1 MPVKK
6 LLGEILVSKG
16 LVSAVTVE
24 RMLALANCQK
34 SRLGWFLED
43 KGLIT
48 EHEVAEALAEQFN
61 LKYVT
66 NIEQFSYPKELL
78 DMITPEIA
86 LEFHLFPLR
95 REGDNL
101 LLAVADPTDM
111 KMANTIAKNLGVK
124 ISPVVVARKDIFA
137 AICKHYLG
145 RQSIAPQKNTV
156 LIADDDKLT
165 REMLKEILVKNGFNV
180 ILTSDGMEAYK
191 EIVANRPQVL
201 LIDKEMPN
209 LGGFELLRL
218 IKSIHEL
225 KSIPAILISNKT
237 TDEDEAKLFEL
248 GFFDFISKPL
258 KAVTLVSRV
267 KRGMNV
273 YLALHESKS

>member
-48 EHEVAEALAEQFN
+48 EHEVAEALAEQFS

-145 RQSIAPQKNTV
+145 KQSIEPKKNTV

-209 LGGFELLRL
+209 MGGFELLKL

-237 TDEDEAKLFEL
+237 TDEDEARLFEL

>member
-78 DMITPEIA
+78 DMITPHCCPI
-86 LEFHLFPLR
+86 
-95 REGDNL
+95 
-101 LLAVADPTDM
+101 
-111 KMANTIAKNLGVK
+111 I
-124 ISPVVVARKDIFA
+124 
-137 AICKHYLG
+137 
-145 RQSIAPQKNTV
+145 
-156 LIADDDKLT
+156 
-165 REMLKEILVKNGFNV
+165 
-180 ILTSDGMEAYK
+180 
-191 EIVANRPQVL
+191 
-201 LIDKEMPN
+201 
-209 LGGFELLRL
+209 
-218 IKSIHEL
+218 
-225 KSIPAILISNKT
+225 
-237 TDEDEAKLFEL
+237 
-248 GFFDFISKPL
+248 
-258 KAVTLVSRV
+258 
-267 KRGMNV
+267 
-273 YLALHESKS
+273 